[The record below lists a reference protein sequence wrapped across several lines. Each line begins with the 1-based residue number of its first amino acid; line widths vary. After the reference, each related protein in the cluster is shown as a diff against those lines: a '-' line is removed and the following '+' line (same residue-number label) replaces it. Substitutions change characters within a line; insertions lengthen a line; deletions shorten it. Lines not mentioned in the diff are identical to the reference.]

1 MGVHRRDVL
10 ETGVAIGT
18 LGIAGCLGG
27 FETQSA
33 WRDPPLVEDRP
44 DAVYVPASFEEM
56 ATYGMATAGEYTIGL
71 MYTFPHRFW
80 TITGQQT
87 NLVEIT
93 DDDSLHLMVS
103 LADAQ
108 TGTTIPTD
116 VRMTLEGEGTD
127 VTPYQGQLWPM
138 ITQTMGFH
146 YGDNVAI
153 SDEGTYTA
161 TLEINPV
168 TARRTGD
175 LAGRFK
181 QLQTAELTFEYSSDD
196 IYDLEFS
203 LIDEGRWG
211 ERGALDLMDHEM
223 PAPTVPPAEEF
234 PGTVIG
240 TDHSGDAEF
249 VIAVLERERFG
260 KEAYLA
266 ISPRTPHNRVV
277 LPSMSLSV
285 TITRNGERV
294 FEAPLESTLDS
305 ELDFHYGTEINTLN
319 AGDTLTVTI
328 ESVPQL
334 ARHDGYETAFMEM
347 SPVEVTYSP

>member
-1 MGVHRRDVL
+1 MGTYRRNVL
-10 ETGVAIGT
+10 KTGVTIGT
-18 LGIAGCLGG
+18 FGVAGCLGS
-27 FETQSA
+27 FKTQSA
-33 WRDPPLVEDRP
+33 WRNPPLVENRP
-44 DAVYVPASFEEM
+44 DAVYVPASIEKM
-56 ATYGMATAGEYTIGL
+56 AMYGMANAGDYTIGL

-93 DDDSLHLMVS
+93 NDDSLHLMVS

-108 TGTTIPTD
+108 TGMTIPAD
-116 VRMTLEGEGTD
+116 VRITVEGEDTD
-127 VTPYQGQLWPM
+127 VTPYRGQLWPM

-153 SDEGTYTA
+153 AEEGTYTA
-161 TLEINPV
+161 TLEISPV
-168 TARRTGD
+168 TARRTGG
-175 LAGRFK
+175 LVGRFE
-181 QLQTAELTFEYSSDD
+181 QPETAELTFEYSPDD

-203 LIDEGRWG
+203 LIDEERRG

-223 PAPTVPPAEEF
+223 PAATVPPAEKF
-234 PGTVIG
+234 PGTVLG
-240 TDHSGDAEF
+240 TDRSGDADF

-260 KEAYLA
+260 EEAYLVV
-266 ISPRTPHNRVV
+266 SPRTPHNRVV
-277 LPSMSLSV
+277 LPLMSLSA

-294 FEAPLESTLDS
+294 FEAPLESTLDP
-305 ELDFHYGTEINTLN
+305 ELNFHYGTEISTLN

-347 SPVEVTYSP
+347 SPVEVTYST